1 MDKIIKSNVILETTF
16 SLDKTFEDLQK
27 LKEMGIADYR
37 ASILHND
44 GEFLPAGAYNDY
56 ETFAKCYHAM
66 SRFEPGDDEASN
78 DAIMQLM
85 ESFENM
91 TEEEKLFARTGW
103 TEFLKKQAER
113 KSKEQINAQGGK
125 VI

>member
-44 GEFLPAGAYNDY
+44 GELLPAGAYNDY
-56 ETFAKCYHAM
+56 DTFVKCYYAM
-66 SRFEPGDDEASN
+66 SDVKYGDIEALN
-78 DAIMQLM
+78 IAN
-85 ESFENM
+85 SFLVEAMVSMSEN
-91 TEEEKLFARTGW
+91 EKLFALVGW
-103 TEFLKKQAER
+103 ED
-113 KSKEQINAQGGK
+113 
-125 VI
+125 